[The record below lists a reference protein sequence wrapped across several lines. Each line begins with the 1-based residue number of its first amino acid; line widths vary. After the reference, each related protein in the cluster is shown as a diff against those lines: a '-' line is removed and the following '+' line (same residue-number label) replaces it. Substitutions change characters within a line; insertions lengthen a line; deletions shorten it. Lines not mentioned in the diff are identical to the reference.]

1 MKAAYNNRTNGFKKM
16 AERIDFDPGSMTA
29 EELRVARTKEEI
41 FQKLK
46 VIFNQCDE
54 HSRCHGVTGEHG
66 RSAALDSRCPS
77 VDVRSLKV

>member
-29 EELRVARTKEEI
+29 EELRGARTKEEI

-46 VIFNQCDE
+46 VIFSQCDE
-54 HSRCHGVTGEHG
+54 HGSRSGVTENN
-66 RSAALDSRCPS
+66 SRTISTRTFGKVGGHAKS
-77 VDVRSLKV
+77 VA